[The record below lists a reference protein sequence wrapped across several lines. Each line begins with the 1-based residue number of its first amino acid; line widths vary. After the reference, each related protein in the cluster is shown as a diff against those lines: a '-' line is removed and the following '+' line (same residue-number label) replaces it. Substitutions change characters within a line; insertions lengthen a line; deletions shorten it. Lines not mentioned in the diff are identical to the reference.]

1 MTNWPGQLHIRGV
14 GHEESTEEICW
25 PDPRRGSHSHDPVK
39 HHRPEKL
46 STVLIENIN
55 YLKKSPASKQGER
68 GKGGKGRWG
77 RSQLTPR
84 QEEGKQKIMNQ
95 IYKHSDQHWNK
106 FSLAFNYVIHTNPL
120 IYCTGTSISSIP
132 LNPVLW
138 IRNDLFRIRIQLWI
152 FLVPDPDPGKS
163 SAWIRTGS
171 NLY

>member
-95 IYKHSDQHWNK
+95 IYKHSDQHWNTDQDGCLNIPIYYT
-106 FSLAFNYVIHTNPL
+106 FSVCYLNGYVIWMVTL
-120 IYCTGTSISSIP
+120 RIP
-132 LNPVLW
+132 LLW
-138 IRNDLFRIRIQLWI
+138 SLK
-152 FLVPDPDPGKS
+152 V
-163 SAWIRTGS
+163 
-171 NLY
+171 